1 MKEKNLF
8 ALGEFSGY
16 WYLKEE
22 KRNILSECDQGNAS
36 GERKYSIHTETIREW
51 AHFSLFKGL
60 TSGLSLL
67 VWQPKEAD
75 KLCKA

>member
-16 WYLKEE
+16 WYSKEE

-36 GERKYSIHTETIREW
+36 VKENIAFT
-51 AHFSLFKGL
+51 
-60 TSGLSLL
+60 
-67 VWQPKEAD
+67 PKQFVNEHIFHY
-75 KLCKA
+75 LII